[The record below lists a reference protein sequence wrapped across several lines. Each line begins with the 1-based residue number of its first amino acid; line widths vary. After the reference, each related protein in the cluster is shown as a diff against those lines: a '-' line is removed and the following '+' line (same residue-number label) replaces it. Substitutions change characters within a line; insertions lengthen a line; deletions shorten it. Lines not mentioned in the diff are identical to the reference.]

1 MHIHQINNAID
12 IEIISVALEWNIL
25 SSVNRNLS
33 KMEDKMNVSRK
44 IAKVTVAA
52 AVIVVGGSL
61 LLAQSFEYPSID
73 RKSEVGKSLI
83 VQERGALQI
92 PSDPL
97 GALSSE
103 DLINAFL
110 DYPFIGL
117 IGAYD
122 DMQHGFDVVCQ
133 RFSGAREL
141 LTRED
146 IADAL
151 LRVYLKADPLRYKET
166 STPFEG
172 GEAMAKLCYLELL
185 ISQDEVLKRL
195 DGDDVNTFLKR
206 ALEIYNNKSGHISDY
221 GIHGLMFT
229 GLLIGRVL
237 KLHFPAVSAEFDQ
250 IENMDLFLNKVQLA
264 STSILDTIISSA
276 LNR

>member
-1 MHIHQINNAID
+1 M
-12 IEIISVALEWNIL
+12 NI
-25 SSVNRNLS
+25 
-33 KMEDKMNVSRK
+33 SRK
-44 IAKVTVAA
+44 IAKIAVAA
-52 AVIVVGGSL
+52 VVMLVLGTF

-83 VQERGALQI
+83 VQEREEALQI

-110 DYPFIGL
+110 NYPFIGL
-117 IGAYD
+117 IAAYN

-141 LTRED
+141 LARED

-166 STPFEG
+166 TTLFEG
-172 GEAMAKLCYLELL
+172 GAAMAKLCYLELL

-195 DGDDVNTFLKR
+195 DGDDVNAFLKR
-206 ALEIYNNKSGHISDY
+206 ALEIYNTKSSHISDY
-221 GIHGLMFT
+221 GIHGLEFT
-229 GLLIGRVL
+229 GLLIGRIL
-237 KLHFPAVSAEFDQ
+237 RLHYPTVASEFEQ
-250 IENMDLFLNKVQLA
+250 IENMDLFLNKVQLT